1 MTQLPIVLHLVD
13 DVTAGGVMRVVDHI
27 MTSPDLAA
35 TAQHSVLQVPRGK
48 VSTQKYDADLIVS
61 HLSISWRN
69 LPLLIAA
76 RAANASTRLVHVEHS
91 YTEAFVAL
99 NVKHRARFAA
109 LLKTAFSLFD
119 QVVAVS
125 HAQAAWIAS
134 RGYCRA
140 NKIVTIQ
147 SCVDLSAFRAMPAP
161 KGRSRIFAA
170 IGRLDTQKGFD
181 TLIEAFKQR
190 SSDGLEL
197 HIYGEGN
204 EELALRNLAAGDQ
217 GIVFKGWAAD
227 PLAAFSD
234 ADVVL
239 MPSRWEA
246 YGLVAVEGLSAG
258 RQVFCSN
265 TDGLRDH
272 ADAGAIL
279 VSGRTAS
286 AWTAVIEA
294 AQSEARIPHQSGSI
308 RVDNVLERRFSK
320 AWSALVR
327 IHGLT
332 NSVIEGP

>member
-1 MTQLPIVLHLVD
+1 MTTLPKVLHLVD
-13 DVTAGGVMRVVDHI
+13 DMTAGGVMRVVDHI

-35 TAQHSVLQVPRGK
+35 KAHHRMLQVPRGI
-48 VSTQKYDADLIVS
+48 VSSQKYDADLVVS

-99 NVKHRARFAA
+99 NVKHRTRFTA
-109 LLKTAFSLFD
+109 LLKTALSLFD

-161 KGRSRIFAA
+161 KGRPRVFAA

-181 TLIEAFKQR
+181 TLIVAFKQR
-190 SSDGLEL
+190 ASDDLEL

-204 EELALRNLAAGDQ
+204 EELALRKLAAGDH
-217 GIVFKGWAAD
+217 GIVFKGWATD
-227 PLAAFSD
+227 PIAAFSD
-234 ADVVL
+234 VDVVL

-246 YGLVAVEGLSAG
+246 YGLVAIEALSAG
-258 RQVFCSN
+258 KQVFCSN
-265 TDGLRDH
+265 TDGLKDH

-286 AWTAVIEA
+286 AWAAVIET
-294 AQSEARIPHQSGSI
+294 AQSEAYIPHQSGSI
-308 RVDNVLERRFSK
+308 RIDSVLERRFSK
-320 AWSALVR
+320 AWSKLVCPT
-327 IHGLT
+327 LT
-332 NSVIEGP
+332 D

>member
-1 MTQLPIVLHLVD
+1 MSQLPKVLHLVD

-27 MTSPDLAA
+27 VTSPDLAA
-35 TAQHSVLQVPRGK
+35 MARHSVMQVPRGK
-48 VSTQKYDADLIVS
+48 VSTQKYNADLIVS

-69 LPLLIAA
+69 LPLLIAT

-99 NVKHRARFAA
+99 NVKHRARFTA

-125 HAQAAWIAS
+125 YAQAAWITS

-147 SCVDLSAFRAMPAP
+147 SCVDLSAFRAIPAP
-161 KGRSRIFAA
+161 KGRPRVFAA
-170 IGRLDTQKGFD
+170 IGRLDIAKGFD
-181 TLIEAFKQR
+181 TLIEAFKQHAT
-190 SSDGLEL
+190 DNLQL
-197 HIYGEGN
+197 HIYGEGS
-204 EELALRNLAAGDQ
+204 EEFALRNLAAGDQ
-217 GIVFKGWAAD
+217 RIVFKGWAAD

-246 YGLVAVEGLSAG
+246 YGLVAVEALSAG

-265 TDGLRDH
+265 VDGLRDH
-272 ADAGAIL
+272 VDAGAIL
-279 VSGRTAS
+279 VKGRSAS
-286 AWTAVIEA
+286 AWTAIIES
-294 AQSEARIPHQSGSI
+294 AQWETYIPNQSGPI
-308 RVDNVLERRFSK
+308 RIDNVLERRFSK
-320 AWSALVR
+320 AWSELICPSMA
-327 IHGLT
+327 G
-332 NSVIEGP
+332 